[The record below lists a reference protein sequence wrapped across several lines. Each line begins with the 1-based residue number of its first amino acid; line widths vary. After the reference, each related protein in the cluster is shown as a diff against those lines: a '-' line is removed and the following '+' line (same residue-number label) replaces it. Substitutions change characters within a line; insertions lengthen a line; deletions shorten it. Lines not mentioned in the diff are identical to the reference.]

1 MRRLLFSLFAL
12 CFMGALAGCCTSH
25 GVCDCD
31 FEDHCSTR
39 APWIQVSSPG
49 SSHTGG
55 SRTGGSDTGGSQTGE
70 NLDTAAK

>member
-12 CFMGALAGCCTSH
+12 CFMGAMAGCCTTH

-39 APWIQVSSPG
+39 APWIQVSAPSA
-49 SSHTGG
+49 STGG
-55 SRTGGSDTGGSQTGE
+55 THTAE
-70 NLDTAAK
+70 NLDTAPNAQ